1 MLNNSASCEPLSCGL
16 GDIQF
21 SVASDDNSEFWLSL
35 DESPA
40 AAQLVA
46 FVGKVGSALLPQ
58 RLYPRHTCLYWI
70 SWSLLKIQTKCV
82 RYPQGEYGHS
92 SVPLYHL

>member
-1 MLNNSASCEPLSCGL
+1 MLGGRDQGSGLALTLASGP

-21 SVASDDNSEFWLSL
+21 SVASDDNSEFWLSP

-46 FVGKVGSALLPQ
+46 FVGKVPC
-58 RLYPRHTCLYWI
+58 P
-70 SWSLLKIQTKCV
+70 
-82 RYPQGEYGHS
+82 P
-92 SVPLYHL
+92 